1 MQRIVTAL
9 AAMLLV
15 VATVATAAPVAA
27 QQRSSE
33 PGADQAKPAQEQ
45 AKPESEKKPADR
57 AVDPAV
63 LGLPVNV
70 RLEIT
75 ITDQRGGAEPIVK
88 TVTKTVADRS
98 WIRIRTGA
106 DVQTKLGFRPV
117 VLNIDSF
124 PRVIPIPG
132 TMNPSNKLK
141 VELTI
146 DYRLNAFTSERWECG
161 CGSANC
167 EGSIVSSFFAL
178 SEERQQLYLP
188 YAPPFIRQEYR
199 RRRRAKQP
207 C

>member
-15 VATVATAAPVAA
+15 VATAAPVAA
-27 QQRSSE
+27 QQKNSK
-33 PGADQAKPAQEQ
+33 PDADQAKPE
-45 AKPESEKKPADR
+45 PEKKPADR

-146 DYRLNAFTSERWECG
+146 DYRPVAGEADSEKTTTPSINESLTIYLEDG
-161 CGSANC
+161 KSMVISQSADPATDRKVKV
-167 EGSIVSSFFAL
+167 E
-178 SEERQQLYLP
+178 
-188 YAPPFIRQEYR
+188 
-199 RRRRAKQP
+199 AKATILK
-207 C
+207 

>member
-15 VATVATAAPVAA
+15 AATAAPVAA
-27 QQRSSE
+27 QQKSSK
-33 PGADQAKPAQEQ
+33 PDADQ

-146 DYRLNAFTSERWECG
+146 DYRPVAGEADSEKSTTPSINESLTIYLEDG
-161 CGSANC
+161 KSMVISQSADPATDRKVKV
-167 EGSIVSSFFAL
+167 E
-178 SEERQQLYLP
+178 
-188 YAPPFIRQEYR
+188 
-199 RRRRAKQP
+199 AKATILK
-207 C
+207 